1 MASSSSLT
9 TGTTNLS
16 NYSWFLPSFSL
27 IVSSF
32 SFIPSFIQQDEDHIT
47 SETFVIHSS
56 LVVLCCGL
64 QLLLHPFT
72 HQTLLKLNYFQI
84 PQKLLLCSITFPAL
98 ILYTTSLVQKL
109 SPSMFLSASFSLS
122 PLLSMSLCLCLS
134 PSLSRFLSLQLSTSA
149 RPLLKKSCSLV
160 PFFSFFSSPTLLSN
174 PRFSPLSFIWVILL
188 ASSSSPSHHCIIQ
201 SSSHGLAVSWRLV
214 AVSDSLLSLLGLF
227 V

>member
-1 MASSSSLT
+1 MASSSSST
-9 TGTTNLS
+9 TGTTNLF

-122 PLLSMSLCLCLS
+122 LPSSLCLSISVSHRLC
-134 PSLSRFLSLQLSTSA
+134 
-149 RPLLKKSCSLV
+149 
-160 PFFSFFSSPTLLSN
+160 
-174 PRFSPLSFIWVILL
+174 L
-188 ASSSSPSHHCIIQ
+188 ASSLCSSLPLLDLFSRNPVLWCLFSHSSPVQ
-201 SSSHGLAVSWRLV
+201 
-214 AVSDSLLSLLGLF
+214 LF
-227 V
+227 